1 MVLTVYS
8 LIKDMEFK
16 LEKKIT
22 TLRHSEN
29 IVR

>member
-16 LEKKIT
+16 LEKNIT
-22 TLRHSEN
+22 TLRHSKN